1 MIVEHNHLIEL
12 EELGVLYGR
21 DCIFVDNVVQTGST
35 LKFKGKI
42 NGRLASK
49 IHDNIWI
56 PYELTF
62 KQVIK
67 YSSCELDT
75 FEASRNE
82 AYATCKASF
91 FIIQNSECLK
101 KIPIRYDYK
110 KYDYKHFMVC
120 TYDFIFNVL
129 AVDYKLKHD
138 FNKLEN

>member
-1 MIVEHNHLIEL
+1 MEHNHLIEL

-101 KIPIRYDYK
+101 KFLSAMTTKI
-110 KYDYKHFMVC
+110 
-120 TYDFIFNVL
+120 
-129 AVDYKLKHD
+129 
-138 FNKLEN
+138 

>member
-42 NGRLASK
+42 NGSLASK

-101 KIPIRYDYK
+101 KFLSAMTTKNMIISILWYARMIL
-110 KYDYKHFMVC
+110 FLMC
-120 TYDFIFNVL
+120 LQLTIN
-129 AVDYKLKHD
+129 
-138 FNKLEN
+138 